1 MPRIQFNQNF
11 YECEGG
17 ESVLDCLLRHNPDL
31 PHACKKGTCHSCLMQ
46 VKEGEVSEE
55 SQRGLKDTE
64 IALGYFLPCSCKPVG
79 DLSVVS
85 PSQSLPSFETTVVE
99 KFQLADDVMCLRLS
113 NIDGF
118 EYHAG
123 QFVNIYK
130 DERVSR
136 SYSLASV
143 PGVDAFLE
151 FHIKLLPNGL
161 VSSWVHDDLKPGDTL
176 KISDAKGNSFYINDD
191 LQKDMLLIGTGTGL
205 APLYGVI
212 RDALKQGHTGQIHLY
227 HGSRDSTGLYLV
239 DELHALAAAHEN
251 LHYVP
256 CVSGESSDSKFV
268 AGRANELALEQ
279 HKAMKG
285 WRVFLCGNPD
295 MIEKTKLKVYLAG
308 ASLNDILTDPF
319 VIGEAPIS

>member
-1 MPRIQFNQNF
+1 STSR
-11 YECEGG
+11 
-17 ESVLDCLLRHNPDL
+17 
-31 PHACKKGTCHSCLMQ
+31 
-46 VKEGEVSEE
+46 
-55 SQRGLKDTE
+55 
-64 IALGYFLPCSCKPVG
+64 
-79 DLSVVS
+79 
-85 PSQSLPSFETTVVE
+85 SLPSFETTVVE